1 MHQIERTIS
10 CLQHKTAMVL
20 RNKERGANLELS
32 AFCHIAHFCLS
43 SRLSR
48 LSLLIYIMYTTANLK
63 ILLTL
68 NVQCFDSFRELVNA
82 FSCTS
87 NYTRNER
94 DVYGFG
100 YIISHYNDA

>member
-1 MHQIERTIS
+1 
-10 CLQHKTAMVL
+10 MVL

-43 SRLSR
+43 PVCLDC
-48 LSLLIYIMYTTANLK
+48 LLIYIMYTTANLK
-63 ILLTL
+63 FLLTL